1 MPDSI
6 ISNLLRSKIVIV
18 FIYLAALALLVYASA
33 FAYQRYQEMLGLK
46 ADIATASQ
54 PVESSVTKN
63 KPIVSGTQP
72 VAALSLFGKQT
83 KKAVP
88 VAEVIDAPITRL
100 KLTLLGAIAADNA
113 EKSSAI
119 IQIDNKQLAIVQVGD
134 PLPGTNAK
142 IHQIQPTQVVLI
154 RNGKLERLA
163 IIRPEL
169 ETNAQSDEGEL
180 LIKSSG
186 SGSSLLQP
194 LELTGARGKGRPPI
208 RRTTPDSDSL
218 NSVDQPSYPPPP
230 FEMPT
235 SLLPPKNR
243 Q

>member
-83 KKAVP
+83 KKAEP
-88 VAEVIDAPITRL
+88 VAEVINAPITRL

-142 IHQIQPTQVVLI
+142 IHQIQPTQVVLM

-169 ETNAQSDEGEL
+169 ETNAQDDEGEL
-180 LIKSSG
+180 LIKSSE
-186 SGSSLLQP
+186 SGGGSLL
-194 LELTGARGKGRPPI
+194 TPI
-208 RRTTPDSDSL
+208 NMPKATVSRQATRRAATPKS
-218 NSVDQPSYPPPP
+218 NVANKPAKPAYPPPP
-230 FEMPT
+230 FEMPP
-235 SLLPPKNR
+235 LQPPPR

>member
-1 MPDSI
+1 M
-6 ISNLLRSKIVIV
+6 
-18 FIYLAALALLVYASA
+18 
-33 FAYQRYQEMLGLK
+33 K
-46 ADIATASQ
+46 AE
-54 PVESSVTKN
+54 PV
-63 KPIVSGTQP
+63 P
-72 VAALSLFGKQT
+72 
-83 KKAVP
+83 
-88 VAEVIDAPITRL
+88 EVINAPITRL

-142 IHQIQPTQVVLI
+142 IHQIQPTQVVLM

-186 SGSSLLQP
+186 GGSLLTPINLPRASTSRQ
-194 LELTGARGKGRPPI
+194 AI
-208 RRTTPDSDSL
+208 RRTAPRPNVRNPPAMPDF
-218 NSVDQPSYPPPP
+218 NPPPP
-230 FEMPT
+230 SE
-235 SLLPPKNR
+235 LPPLQRPPR

>member
-1 MPDSI
+1 MTDSI

-46 ADIATASQ
+46 AEIATASQ

-63 KPIVSGTQP
+63 KPVVSGTQP
-72 VAALSLFGKQT
+72 VAALALFGKQT
-83 KKAVP
+83 KKAEP

-142 IHQIQPTQVVLI
+142 IHQIQPTQVVLM

-186 SGSSLLQP
+186 QGSSLLQP
-194 LELTGARGKGRPPI
+194 LQLTGARGKSRPPI
-208 RRTTPDSDSL
+208 RRTTPDSDPL
-218 NSVDQPSYPPPP
+218 NSVDKPSYPPPP

>member
-46 ADIATASQ
+46 AEIATASQ

-142 IHQIQPTQVVLI
+142 IHQIQPTQVVLM

-186 SGSSLLQP
+186 SAGGSLLTP
-194 LELTGARGKGRPPI
+194 VDIPRAKANRPGGRRAI
-208 RRTTPDSDSL
+208 QGSNAASTPD
-218 NSVDQPSYPPPP
+218 NSNNRPLPFDLPP
-230 FEMPT
+230 
-235 SLLPPKNR
+235 SLLPPKK
-243 Q
+243 

>member
-1 MPDSI
+1 MTDSI

-46 ADIATASQ
+46 AEIATASQ

-72 VAALSLFGKQT
+72 VAALALFGKQT
-83 KKAVP
+83 KKAEP

-100 KLTLLGAIAADNA
+100 KLTLLGAIAADNV

-142 IHQIQPTQVVLI
+142 IHQIQPTQVVLM

-169 ETNAQSDEGEL
+169 ETNAQSDEGEGEL
-180 LIKSSG
+180 IIKSSG
-186 SGSSLLQP
+186 GTDGSLLTPIKLPKEQLSRPVINRTVPKLEPRKLRFNPNFPPSPSELPP
-194 LELTGARGKGRPPI
+194 LQRPP
-208 RRTTPDSDSL
+208 RR
-218 NSVDQPSYPPPP
+218 
-230 FEMPT
+230 
-235 SLLPPKNR
+235 
-243 Q
+243 

>member
-54 PVESSVTKN
+54 PVESSVTTN

-142 IHQIQPTQVVLI
+142 IHQIQPTQVVLM

-180 LIKSSG
+180 IMNSSG
-186 SGSSLLQP
+186 GTLL
-194 LELTGARGKGRPPI
+194 API
-208 RRTTPDSDSL
+208 VS
-218 NSVDQPSYPPPP
+218 
-230 FEMPT
+230 
-235 SLLPPKNR
+235 PPKAQNR
-243 Q
+243 RPVVRR